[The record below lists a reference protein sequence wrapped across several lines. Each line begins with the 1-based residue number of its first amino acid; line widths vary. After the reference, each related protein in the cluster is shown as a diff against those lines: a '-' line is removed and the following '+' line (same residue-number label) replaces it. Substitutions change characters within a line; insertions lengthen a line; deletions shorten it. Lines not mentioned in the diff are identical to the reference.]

1 MKIIYCPP
9 RDDPMQIARAAQ
21 KRSMGGGGLLQENWW
36 VILGVIAFVVIGVTV
51 GPFKGVFTNKDLTTA
66 PVAQQEAQAAPLDT
80 PAPPVFCDN
89 PGGGR
94 IANGDTAW
102 VNHGIEV
109 SQYRCEGGQLVK
121 LQTIT
126 QTVSTAP

>member
-9 RDDPMQIARAAQ
+9 GDDPMQIARAAQ

-51 GPFKGVFTNKDLTTA
+51 GPFKGVL
-66 PVAQQEAQAAPLDT
+66 QQPIDAAPESAAVTVSAPIPT
-80 PAPPVFCDN
+80 PAPPPMCSN
-89 PGGGR
+89 PGGGLVGEGYLLW
-94 IANGDTAW
+94 ID
-102 VNHGIEV
+102 HGIEV